1 MAGMVYGPRIM
12 LTVVVDVQRKS
23 ENGGVAT
30 TERKRQ
36 SGASNKK
43 EIMRL
48 IVHGTKY
55 IQGSRKAKV
64 TPGKEP
70 VVSRNSNGEGSKIE
84 GRT

>member
-43 EIMRL
+43 RDNATYSAR
-48 IVHGTKY
+48 H
-55 IQGSRKAKV
+55 
-64 TPGKEP
+64 
-70 VVSRNSNGEGSKIE
+70 
-84 GRT
+84 